1 MSHVAE
7 QFPWLPLPSCSPPR
21 CPFRIKS
28 LALSACI
35 SLDNYFPGVRQEL
48 TLGALRAT
56 PLSYSTTTCETH
68 FILAE
73 NKPKCS
79 KDQKP
84 RDSCQS
90 RMDGQ
95 LVGISQLPCPS
106 VAKTP
111 RHVSKSPCRSPHSN
125 RLDNVLF
132 TLFVPSLAPFS
143 EVRE

>member
-1 MSHVAE
+1 MYHYGIAGEAMHVWG
-7 QFPWLPLPSCSPPR
+7 QGTYGRFPWLPLPSCSPPR
-21 CPFRIKS
+21 CPFQITS
-28 LALSACI
+28 LALSARI
-35 SLDNYFPGVRQEL
+35 SLDSSFPGVRQEL

-68 FILAE
+68 FIPAE

-84 RDSCQS
+84 RGFCQL

-95 LVGISQLPCPS
+95 LVGISQLPCPL

-111 RHVSKSPCRSPHSN
+111 RHVSESLRKSP
-125 RLDNVLF
+125 
-132 TLFVPSLAPFS
+132 
-143 EVRE
+143 